1 MASKAEKKKKPE
13 KVPEKILILGGTR
26 EASILAGELVA
37 AGHDVS
43 TSLAGRTKEPEPIAG
58 KLRIGGFGGAEKLAA
73 FLTREG
79 FTRMIDATHPFAE
92 KISANA
98 IEAAAIANIPLDIR
112 LRKPWRK
119 IPGDQWIEVM
129 SLEEARD
136 ILPTGARAL
145 LALGSQHINVFASR
159 DDVHFV
165 VRMVDKPEEPL
176 TLPRHDVIM
185 MKPGDVASE
194 KALFASHRLTHIVSR
209 NSGGKG
215 AQAKLAAARELS
227 LPVVMIQR
235 PILDKAE

>member
-1 MASKAEKKKKPE
+1 MKNGYRKTKPAIS
-13 KVPEKILILGGTR
+13 VEKILILGGTR
-26 EASILAGELVA
+26 EAALLAGELIA

-43 TSLAGRTKEPEPIAG
+43 TSLAGRTRDPEPLPG
-58 KLRIGGFGGAEKLAA
+58 KLRIGGFGGPEKLAA
-73 FLTREG
+73 FLVREG

-98 IEAAAIANIPLDIR
+98 VEAARIANVPLDIR

-119 IPGDQWIEVM
+119 IPGDHWIEVN

-136 ILPTGARAL
+136 VLPTGARAL
-145 LALGSQHINVFASR
+145 LALGSQHINIFASR

-165 VRMVDKPEEPL
+165 VRMVDRPDEPL
-176 TLPRHDVIM
+176 SLPRHDLIA

-194 KALFASHRLTHIVSR
+194 KALFSSRRLTHIVCR

-215 AQAKLAAARELS
+215 AQAKLAAARELG

-235 PILDKAE
+235 TPLEQGM

>member
-1 MASKAEKKKKPE
+1 MKNGTRKVKPA
-13 KVPEKILILGGTR
+13 KPVEKILILGGTR

-43 TSLAGRTKEPEPIAG
+43 TSLAGRTKDPEPIPG

-79 FTRMIDATHPFAE
+79 FTRMIDATHPFAQ

-98 IEAAAIANIPLDIR
+98 VEAAATAGIPLDIR
-112 LRKPWRK
+112 LRKAWQK
-119 IPGDQWIEVM
+119 LPGDHWIEVN

-136 ILPTGARAL
+136 ILPAGARAL

-159 DDVHFV
+159 SDVHFV
-165 VRMVDKPEEPL
+165 VRMVDRPDEPL
-176 TLPRHDVIM
+176 ALPDHVLLA
-185 MKPGDVASE
+185 MKPGDVVAE
-194 KALFASHRLTHIVSR
+194 KALFTSHRLTHIVCR

-215 AQAKLAAARELS
+215 AQAKLAAARDLG

-235 PILDKAE
+235 ATLEPGT